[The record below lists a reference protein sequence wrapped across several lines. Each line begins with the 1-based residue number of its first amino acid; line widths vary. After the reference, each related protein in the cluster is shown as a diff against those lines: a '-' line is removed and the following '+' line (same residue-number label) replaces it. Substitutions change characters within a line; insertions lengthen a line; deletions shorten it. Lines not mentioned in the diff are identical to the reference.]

1 MMLSECLKGV
11 VFPDG
16 NIDIKKLGDTIKWV
30 VSDVLAEESD
40 VLKDNNLEPKDIG
53 KYVAAK
59 VKKMFFAEYN
69 KF

>member
-30 VSDVLAEESD
+30 VSDVL
-40 VLKDNNLEPKDIG
+40 KDNNLESKDIG
-53 KYVAAK
+53 KYVAVK

>member
-1 MMLSECLKGV
+1 MLSECLKGV

-30 VSDVLAEESD
+30 VSDVL
-40 VLKDNNLEPKDIG
+40 KDNNLEPKDIG

>member
-1 MMLSECLKGV
+1 MLSECLKGV

-30 VSDVLAEESD
+30 VSDVL
-40 VLKDNNLEPKDIG
+40 KDNNLESKDIG